1 MNEHPDNPPMG
12 ETLAPDRS
20 TLHTDMRM
28 APAFLMPRRNR
39 AKNRA
44 RIDKFQRNQKA
55 VRILKNAFKRSSPE
69 DRARLGL
76 ADLRI
81 DVSDRDTYAS
91 CKPIFRGV
99 KKWVREEDRK
109 RRLEVLIDD
118 QRCRERM
125 FDIAGRAFDD
135 KWDVAPILDIPKA
148 NAEARAIIDAY
159 HRQAPVTPYVNRGV
173 PPLRSSDAAPANV

>member
-1 MNEHPDNPPMG
+1 MSSATDNTPATEVAP
-12 ETLAPDRS
+12 LAPDRS

-55 VRILKNAFKRSSPE
+55 VRIMKNAFKRGVPGTS
-69 DRARLGL
+69 
-76 ADLRI
+76 DLRI
-81 DVSDRDTYAS
+81 DVGDRDTYAS

-118 QRCRERM
+118 QRCREHMRM
-125 FDIAGRAFDD
+125 IAYEA
-135 KWDVAPILDIPKA
+135 VAATPIGDFQA
-148 NAEARAIIDAY
+148 DIDAWNAADAVY
-159 HRQAPVTPYVNRGV
+159 NRQAPVTPYVNRGV
-173 PPLRSSDAAPANV
+173 PPLRSSDANG